1 MTRTLTDE
9 TGQRKRPH
17 LMYEHR
23 TAPLLPWPAFV
34 RRVVR
39 HGGYAGALVAGSM
52 LAGTAGFIG
61 FARQEPIDALLN
73 TAMLLGG
80 MGPWGRSVRPAA
92 SCSRPRTRCTPGSC
106 SSAPAQSS
114 LRQCCIGCCIAFICR
129 TVPARRGMENND
141 ARV

>member
-34 RRVVR
+34 RRVLR

-80 MGPWGRSVRPAA
+80 MGPVGEIRTTGGKLFAA
-92 SCSRPRTRCTPGSC
+92 AYALYAGLVFLGTGAILF
-106 SSAPAQSS
+106 APMLHRMLHRLHLQDRAGS
-114 LRQCCIGCCIAFICR
+114 LRKG
-129 TVPARRGMENND
+129 E
-141 ARV
+141 